1 MFSTSQSITQ
11 HQSLKHI
18 YKQQGQQTINAQQ
31 LPLAT
36 ECTCHGELRGI
47 CAFVPLLNS
56 SPVSN
61 QTASKLDIA
70 RRLAPSNETQ
80 QIYQCCMWEDRTQ
93 LASQTRCQVII
104 PCWTFHLIIY
114 AWYPLLGF
122 WHKVHITDTADQLL
136 DVTNNQLHLVGQE
149 AAAEAGG
156 FNTDNLQR
164 PSTTQIRSW
173 AAAAQE
179 ARLRHATYN
188 SSSSPASATAAIES
202 TGCSSTRIV

>member
-1 MFSTSQSITQ
+1 M
-11 HQSLKHI
+11 H
-18 YKQQGQQTINAQQ
+18 
-31 LPLAT
+31 LPLGVEGRLCGCVIAELLSSVQPNSIQAGHSQPRGTFQRDAT
-36 ECTCHGELRGI
+36 DLS
-47 CAFVPLLNS
+47 VL
-56 SPVSN
+56 
-61 QTASKLDIA
+61 
-70 RRLAPSNETQ
+70 
-80 QIYQCCMWEDRTQ
+80 MWEDLTQ
-93 LASQTRCQVII
+93 LPSQTRCQVI
-104 PCWTFHLIIY
+104 PCGTFHLIIY

-136 DVTNNQLHLVGQE
+136 DVANNQLHLVGQE